1 MLEEGE
7 AEIQEGSLGEEDS
20 KMSKST
26 FSDVTYLHTGSG
38 KSRKSIAVPWMSER
52 DMKATVGKIS
62 AETVRNQG
70 SLRLIVRLHCV
81 CASDASAH

>member
-7 AEIQEGSLGEEDS
+7 AENQEGSLGEGGVQV
-20 KMSKST
+20 SKST
-26 FSDVTYLHTGSG
+26 FSDVTYLHTAAG
-38 KSRKSIAVPWMSER
+38 KSRRSVAVSLMSDR

-70 SLRLIVRLHCV
+70 ALCSGIGRL
-81 CASDASAH
+81 